1 MRLTSVVVALLASAA
16 FLLSGARAAQAHPLG
31 NFTTNHLVRV
41 KPDRA
46 AVRVRYVLDL
56 AEIPAFSVER
66 GLDPNARPSAAA
78 LERWGRAESAT
89 ILAGLAVAADGRPVP
104 LTAGPVSVRERP
116 GAAGL
121 HTLYLTLDAGGALP
135 AGTKSLTVRD
145 GTYPGRLGW
154 KDVVAGDT
162 AEPTNGLTQYPA
174 AVIGSPRARSAV
186 ALDLAEGRIAGTHDL
201 AAVESA
207 PDGSPSL
214 ARNDALGTLLARG
227 DAGALAVLLALLV
240 AIALGGLHALE
251 PGHGKTLLAVSL
263 VGARAT
269 SSQALIL
276 ASALTVAHTAG
287 VIALGLVVL
296 VAAKWVVPEQ
306 IYPWITLLSGVL
318 VAVIG
323 ARALSRAL
331 RRRGMTVHAHAAS
344 PQAHA
349 HPHDGTHDHAHADDR
364 VHIHPHTHDHAHPH
378 DHPHDHDHA
387 HGEHHHHDELDDE
400 AHARAHMIPGQAPLS
415 FPTAVAAA
423 ASGNIA
429 PCPAAL
435 VVLLAA
441 ISLHKVAW
449 GLAIVVAFGFGLAA
463 VLTLLG
469 IAVVRGAGWL
479 SQRPSFDRLTRL
491 APIVSASVIALVGA
505 VTVAQGF
512 AAQGV
517 GVPIPLVAALVA
529 LAIAGYALAP
539 RHSHAPVTA

>member
-1 MRLTSVVVALLASAA
+1 MRLGSVVVSLLALLALGAA
-16 FLLSGARAAQAHPLG
+16 TARPAAAHPLG

-41 KPDRA
+41 RTDGT
-46 AVRVRYVLDL
+46 AVRLRYVLDL
-56 AEIPAFSVER
+56 AEIPAFTVER
-66 GLDPNARPSAAA
+66 SLDPNAHPSAAA
-78 LERWGRAESAT
+78 LAGWSRSEAAT
-89 ILAGLAVAADGRPVP
+89 IVAGLVVEADGRRVP
-104 LTAGPVSVRERP
+104 LTAGATSVRERP

-121 HTLYLTLDAGGALP
+121 KTLYLTLAATGALP
-135 AGTKSLTVRD
+135 DGAKALVVRD
-145 GTYPGRLGW
+145 QTYPGRLGW
-154 KDVVAGDT
+154 KDVVAGDA
-162 AEPTNGLTQYPA
+162 AEPTGGLLRYPA

-186 ALDLAEGRIAGTHDL
+186 ALDLAGGRIVAAHDL
-201 AAVESA
+201 TASEVA
-207 PDGSPSL
+207 PEGTPSL
-214 ARNDALGTLLARG
+214 ARNDVLGTLLARG
-227 DAGALAVLLALLV
+227 DAGTLAILFALLV
-240 AIALGGLHALE
+240 AVALGALHALE

-269 SSQALIL
+269 PSQALIL

-296 VAAKWVVPEQ
+296 VAAKWIVPEQ

-331 RRRGMTVHAHAAS
+331 RRQGVVR
-344 PQAHA
+344 HA
-349 HPHDGTHDHAHADDR
+349 HPGSDAHVHPYDGAHDHAPDDHAH
-364 VHIHPHTHDHAHPH
+364 VHTHDHAHPH
-378 DHPHDHDHA
+378 EHPHDHDHA
-387 HGEHHHHDELDDE
+387 HGDHHHHDDLDDE

-449 GLAIVVAFGFGLAA
+449 GLAIVVAFGVGLAA

-479 SQRPSFDRLTRL
+479 ARRPAFDRISRL
-491 APIVSASVIALVGA
+491 APILSATVIALVGA
-505 VTVAQGF
+505 LTVAQGF

-517 GVPIPLVAALVA
+517 GVPVPVVAAVVA
-529 LAIAGYALAP
+529 IAIAGYALAP

>member
-1 MRLTSVVVALLASAA
+1 M
-16 FLLSGARAAQAHPLG
+16 
-31 NFTTNHLVRV
+31 
-41 KPDRA
+41 
-46 AVRVRYVLDL
+46 
-56 AEIPAFSVER
+56 
-66 GLDPNARPSAAA
+66 
-78 LERWGRAESAT
+78 
-89 ILAGLAVAADGRPVP
+89 
-104 LTAGPVSVRERP
+104 
-116 GAAGL
+116 
-121 HTLYLTLDAGGALP
+121 
-135 AGTKSLTVRD
+135 
-145 GTYPGRLGW
+145 
-154 KDVVAGDT
+154 
-162 AEPTNGLTQYPA
+162 
-174 AVIGSPRARSAV
+174 
-186 ALDLAEGRIAGTHDL
+186 
-201 AAVESA
+201 
-207 PDGSPSL
+207 
-214 ARNDALGTLLARG
+214 
-227 DAGALAVLLALLV
+227 LLALLV

-349 HPHDGTHDHAHADDR
+349 HPHDGAHDHAHADDR
-364 VHIHPHTHDHAHPH
+364 VHVHPHTHDHAHPH

-463 VLTLLG
+463 VLTVLG

-479 SQRPSFDRLTRL
+479 SRRPAFDKLTRV
-491 APIVSASVIALVGA
+491 APIVSACVIALVGA